1 MATSTFDKRIV
12 IRDNAM
18 AQKVAK
24 VLAYAPTACLSGK
37 TAYSTD
43 ERKRSEALL
52 ARRLS
57 RSENE

>member
-24 VLAYAPTACLSGK
+24 VLASAPTACLSGK
-37 TAYSTD
+37 TVYSTD
-43 ERKRSEALL
+43 ERKRSEMLL
-52 ARRLS
+52 ARYLLR
-57 RSENE
+57 